1 MVNTLQKKSGI
12 KEKHV
17 TLITYLYKGKL
28 QTQQTMPWSL
38 TTMDDREKGVE
49 MSGPE
54 KG

>member
-1 MVNTLQKKSGI
+1 M
-12 KEKHV
+12 KEKQV

-38 TTMDDREKGVE
+38 TTMNDRQKGVK
-49 MSGPE
+49 MSVPE

>member
-1 MVNTLQKKSGI
+1 MKVKQ
-12 KEKHV
+12 V

-38 TTMDDREKGVE
+38 TTMNDRQKGVK
-49 MSGPE
+49 MSAPE